1 MSSSE
6 PNLEEE
12 SASLDGYFSDAPLKP
27 RPSYPPLRDTFETA
41 VIITNLPK
49 VRHGFNVLLTCA
61 ANLKYLCAL
70 CITNC

>member
-1 MSSSE
+1 MASFE

-27 RPSYPPLRDTFETA
+27 KPSYPPLRETFETS

-49 VRHGFNVLLTCA
+49 VRRGCYSMFNFYVQSMIIID
-61 ANLKYLCAL
+61 Y
-70 CITNC
+70 